1 MMSRFKLFLVIF
13 ILGSMVVIHAAQA
26 QNKPAK
32 KPATDAYRNAQWK
45 PEKGKYYFSHALIYE
60 YTRKRDD
67 VKGELWIY
75 IDPVTGTMCFQRE
88 SSFGATDD
96 MNEAIL
102 ALPDGKIIACG
113 KTESGKKIRE
123 TFQNRSVKPEPD
135 EMKLQQQTFREQCK
149 PTGNKRNEFG
159 WESEEYVLS
168 YLKTNESSRL
178 WLAEVPF
185 NVYPLYA
192 FDEWE
197 GDAQL
202 PVSLSYAYLLGP
214 KQLVTESDDQYGTLK
229 LVSYEPNPFFLD
241 LNQYAKQ
248 Y

>member
-1 MMSRFKLFLVIF
+1 MRISYLFLIGSLSVF
-13 ILGSMVVIHAAQA
+13 LLGGKVVAQTTPPKKSASDA
-26 QNKPAK
+26 Q
-32 KPATDAYRNAQWK
+32 RNAQWK

-60 YTRKRDD
+60 YFNKVDST
-67 VKGELWIY
+67 KGELWVF
-75 IDPVTGTMCFQRE
+75 IDPVTGTLCFQRE

-102 ALPDGKIIACG
+102 AFPNGQMIACG

-123 TFQNRSVKPEPD
+123 TFKNSSVTPVPED
-135 EMKLQQQTFREQCK
+135 VEFQRETFRKQCI
-149 PTGNKRNEFG
+149 PTGNTRQEFG
-159 WESEEYVLS
+159 WQSTEHTLT
-168 YLKTNESSRL
+168 YLKTNEKSKL

-202 PVSLSYAYLLGP
+202 PVSFSYTYLLSP
-214 KQLVTESDDQYGTLK
+214 QQLVTEADDAYMTVK
-229 LVSYEPNPFFLD
+229 LIAYESNPYFLD